1 MKDERSTKKEY
12 VDSVLSAIDG
22 MSIREAFEYID
33 KIIINYKEQR
43 KELNYEYIRFYFER
57 ERYNGSLEIH
67 CERYE
72 TEREIRIREEDKQRQ
87 KDYKLKQY
95 KQLKKELGL

>member
-1 MKDERSTKKEY
+1 MNDKRNIKREY
-12 VDSVLSAIDG
+12 VDSVLSDIDG
-22 MSIREAFEYID
+22 KSIREAFEYID

-57 ERYNGSLEIH
+57 YYDSLEIH

-87 KDYKLKQY
+87 KEYKLKQY
-95 KQLKKELGL
+95 KQPKKELGL